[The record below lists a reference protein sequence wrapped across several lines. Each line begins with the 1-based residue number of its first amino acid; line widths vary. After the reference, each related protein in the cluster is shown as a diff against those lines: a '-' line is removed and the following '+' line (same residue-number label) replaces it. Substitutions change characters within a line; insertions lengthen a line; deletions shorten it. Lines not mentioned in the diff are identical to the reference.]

1 MEFDRDFFE
10 GIKNMDNGALSDAIQ
25 MLAEGMGV
33 DKSLVQYYLRD
44 MNKVKE
50 AVSGLDRE
58 SFEKIRA
65 TLGEEKTN
73 EVMENIRS
81 KMKGE

>member
-1 MEFDRDFFE
+1 MEFDRNFFD
-10 GIKNMDNGALSDAIQ
+10 GIKEMDDSALSDAIQ
-25 MLAEGMGV
+25 MLAAGMGV

-58 SFEKIRA
+58 AFEKIRSA
-65 TLGEEKTN
+65 LGEEKTD
-73 EVMENIRS
+73 EVMEKLRS
-81 KMKGE
+81 QMKGE